1 MKTIN
6 ISAVVI
12 LAGLSFSCQNNPS
25 IDELNAQR
33 IEIEKK
39 HKEELMSYKKELQKV
54 DSLIANHSDSSSNVV
69 KIKTV
74 PVTLDTVNIKTFE
87 HFFEVHGNVEAEEN
101 AALYAEAPG
110 TVTKIHVQEGQ
121 DVKKGTL
128 LISLDPGSLESGLKE
143 VKTAYELA
151 NKVFEKQNA
160 LWEQK
165 IGSEMQYLQAK
176 SNKESLEQKIKTMN
190 KQLEMY
196 QIRAP
201 FNGIIDVIT
210 PKVGEAA
217 APGFPVARIIN
228 LSRVYLEAD
237 VSERYIET
245 VKAGGFVEVKLP
257 SLGETVFAKVTR
269 AGNFINP
276 ANRTFKVRVEFS
288 NPLGK
293 YKPNQLAV
301 LKIRDYQSTNAIVV
315 PSRIIQQDRSGND
328 YLYTYVSQDGVL
340 RVKKVM
346 IEVGMSY
353 EGTTEVKSGLTEK
366 TVFIDKGAKS
376 VQDGDAVKIK

>member
-1 MKTIN
+1 MKKFTLPTLTL
-6 ISAVVI
+6 
-12 LAGLSFSCQNNPS
+12 LALVSFSCQKS
-25 IDELNAQR
+25 VEQLEA
-33 IEIEKK
+33 EKK
-39 HKEELMSYKKELQKV
+39 ALIVANKTANREHLKELHIL
-54 DSLIANHSDSSSNVV
+54 DSLIAHHPNADTTAK

-74 PVTLDTVNIKTFE
+74 PVTVDSVEVKTYE

-110 TVTKIHVQEGQ
+110 TVKQIHVKEGQ

-128 LISLDPGSLESGLKE
+128 LISIDAGSLESGLQE

-151 NKVFEKQNA
+151 NKVYEKQAA
-160 LWEQK
+160 LWKQK

-190 KQLEMY
+190 EQLEMY
-196 QIRAP
+196 KIRAP
-201 FNGIIDVIT
+201 FNGIVDVIT

-217 APGFPVARIIN
+217 APGFPVARVIN
-228 LSRVYLEAD
+228 LSKVYLEAD
-237 VSERYIET
+237 VSEKYIET

-257 SLGETVFAKVTR
+257 SLGETVVAKITR

-301 LKIRDYQSTNAIVV
+301 LKIRDYSTDKAIVI
-315 PSRIIQQDRSGND
+315 PSKIIQQDRSGND
-328 YLYTYVSQDGVL
+328 YIYTYAAKEGVL
-340 RVKKVM
+340 RVQKVM
-346 IEVGMSY
+346 IEVGSSY
-353 EGTTEVKSGLTEK
+353 EGKTEVKDGLNET
-366 TVFIDKGAKS
+366 TIFIDKGAKS
-376 VQDGDAVKIK
+376 VQDGDAIEIK

>member
-6 ISAVVI
+6 ISALVI

-39 HKEELMSYKKELQKV
+39 HKEELMSYKKELQRV
-54 DSLIANHSDSSSNVV
+54 DSLISNHSDSASNVV

-74 PVTLDTVNIKTFE
+74 PVTVDSVNIKTFE

-110 TVTKIHVQEGQ
+110 TVTKIHVEEGQ

-151 NKVFEKQNA
+151 SKVFEKQNA

-165 IGSEMQYLQAK
+165 IGSEIQYLQAK

-201 FNGIIDVIT
+201 FNGIVDVIT

-328 YLYTYVSQDGVL
+328 YIYTYVSQEGVL

-346 IEVGMSY
+346 IEAGMSY
-353 EGTTEVKSGLTEK
+353 EGNTEVKSGLTEK